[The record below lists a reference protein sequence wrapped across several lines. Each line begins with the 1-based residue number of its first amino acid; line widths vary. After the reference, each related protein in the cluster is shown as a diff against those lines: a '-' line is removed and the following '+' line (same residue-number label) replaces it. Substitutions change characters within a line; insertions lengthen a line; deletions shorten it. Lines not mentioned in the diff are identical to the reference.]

1 MACQRR
7 TAHKFIAAL
16 ALVAAAQLS
25 AGCTR
30 LSQKQRCV
38 FIDGGAHF
46 GESYT
51 DFTKTNLY
59 SQYSWDIF
67 AIEANPNLAA
77 RLPRA
82 PRLTVINKAIWV
94 SDGTMEFHMQTD
106 TSGSNSLLKKF
117 DGENSKNIT
126 VETFDFNEWVK
137 RSFSRDDYIILSL
150 DIEGAEFEVLEKMS
164 KDGTFRYLDRLYV
177 SWHPSLLESQGKS
190 MKEGEAWAFQ
200 LMQRARRKVF
210 IIGDDS
216 ADKMMRRGDWVDF
229 LLADPQ
235 KKQRL

>member
-1 MACQRR
+1 MACRR
-7 TAHKFIAAL
+7 RITHKLIAAL
-16 ALVAAAQLS
+16 ALVVTAQLS

-30 LSQKQRCV
+30 LFQKQRCV

-51 DFTKTNLY
+51 DFRKTNLY
-59 SQYSWDIF
+59 SQYSWEIF
-67 AIEANPNLAA
+67 AIEANPNLIA
-77 RLPRA
+77 RLPHA

-94 SDGTMEFHMQTD
+94 NDGTLTFHMQSD

-117 DGENSKNIT
+117 EGADAKDIT
-126 VETFDFNEWVK
+126 VQCFDFNEWVK
-137 RSFSRDDYIILSL
+137 RSFSPDDYVILTL
-150 DIEGAEFEVLEKMS
+150 DIEGAEFEVLDKMS
-164 KDGTFRYLDRLYV
+164 KDGTFKYLDRLYV
-177 SWHPSLLESQGKS
+177 SWHPGLLEGKS

-200 LMQRARRKVF
+200 LMQRARRKVL

-229 LLADPQ
+229 LL
-235 KKQRL
+235 